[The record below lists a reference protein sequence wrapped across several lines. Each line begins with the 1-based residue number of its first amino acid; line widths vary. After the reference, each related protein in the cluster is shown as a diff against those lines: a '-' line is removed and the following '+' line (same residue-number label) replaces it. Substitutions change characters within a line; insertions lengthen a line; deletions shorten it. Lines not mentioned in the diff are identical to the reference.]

1 MRLLSCD
8 LRAHLSLSISA
19 LCIIMDHMV
28 YSFPQFQII
37 CEGVE
42 LVTEYHV

>member
-1 MRLLSCD
+1 MCLLSCD
-8 LRAHLSLSISA
+8 LRALLSLSISV

-37 CEGVE
+37 CEGVG
-42 LVTEYHV
+42 LVTEYHL